1 MIVQLNHKKMKIGE
15 KIDSKVIGTR
25 EFYSMTEFFNTI
37 KRTTKVMCWG
47 AHAWT
52 KMNKY
57 VLRFKVEAHRH
68 KGHIYVC
75 VNGADYF
82 DVYLTTTHGKITH
95 VFNDV
100 FLGDFITL
108 VDDRIERI
116 EDYKF

>member
-15 KIDSKVIGTR
+15 KIDAKEIGAR
-25 EFYSMTEFFNTI
+25 EFHGMVDFVNAI

-68 KGHIYVC
+68 KGHIYVA
-75 VNGADYF
+75 VNASDLF
-82 DVYLTTTHGKITH
+82 DVYLTTTHGKIEH
-95 VFNDV
+95 VFDSV
-100 FLGDFITL
+100 YLGEFIATI
-108 VDDRIERI
+108 DEKIEMI
-116 EDYKF
+116 EDYKH